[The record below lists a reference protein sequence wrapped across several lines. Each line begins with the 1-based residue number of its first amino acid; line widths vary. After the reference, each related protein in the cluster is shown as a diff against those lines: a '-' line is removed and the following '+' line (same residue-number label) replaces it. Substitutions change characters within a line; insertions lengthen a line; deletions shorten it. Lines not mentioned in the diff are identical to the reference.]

1 VITII
6 ELREAS
12 ASLSLFF
19 EEGFGKKK
27 MNNQNYNASDTE
39 NVDIQRMQE
48 FVDALSR
55 QMKALSKRKSGRWGR
70 TTLLLP

>member
-19 EEGFGKKK
+19 EEGFEKKK

>member
-27 MNNQNYNASDTE
+27 
-39 NVDIQRMQE
+39 
-48 FVDALSR
+48 
-55 QMKALSKRKSGRWGR
+55 K
-70 TTLLLP
+70 

>member
-27 MNNQNYNASDTE
+27 NEQPE
-39 NVDIQRMQE
+39 
-48 FVDALSR
+48 L
-55 QMKALSKRKSGRWGR
+55 
-70 TTLLLP
+70 